1 MSTLLSTT
9 PVAPNQQLGTGD
21 NLALIIEEYSGIVEG
36 TIQRKSALDGFV
48 PMKRVVGTSTLTNDA
63 IGEAVL
69 GKVTPGTMPDGAVSS
84 FSKNSVTIDTLI
96 YARNTLPLL
105 DSFQTRYDVRKE
117 LGVEHGKKIAK
128 FRDQALFIQA
138 AKAAAASVSP
148 YGAVAG
154 WVGSGS
160 TVTLAAS
167 ADRSDPAKLYA
178 ALAALF
184 TQMEQKDVD
193 VRSED
198 VILALTPA
206 DFYTLQQ
213 AEQLVN
219 ANYLTAEGNK
229 LQDVVMLK
237 AFGVPV
243 VSTNN
248 LPQSVI
254 SGHLLSNSRNS
265 NAYDGDF
272 SKLVALAFS
281 ARALLAGETIPLTSD
296 VFYDKLTK
304 QWFVDSHLSFGV
316 TANRAEYAGQIVLP

>member
-1 MSTLLSTT
+1 MSLLSTT
-9 PVAPNQQLGTGD
+9 PVRPNQQLQTGD
-21 NLALIIEEYSGIVEG
+21 DLALIIEEYGGIVEG
-36 TIQRKSALDGFV
+36 TIARKSALDGFV

-63 IGEAVL
+63 IGEATL
-69 GKVTPGTMPDGAVSS
+69 GKVTPGTMPDGVAAD

-117 LGVEHGKKIAK
+117 IGVEHGKKIAK

-138 AKAAAASVSP
+138 AKAAAATVSP
-148 YGAVAG
+148 YGTVDG
-154 WVGSGS
+154 WDGGGS
-160 TVTLAAS
+160 TQTLAA
-167 ADRSDPAKLYA
+167 AGDVSDPAKLYA

-184 TQMEQKDVD
+184 TKMEEKDVD
-193 VRSED
+193 VRAD
-198 VILALTPA
+198 DIILAVRPA
-206 DFYTLQQ
+206 EFYTLQQ

-219 ANYLTAEGNK
+219 GNYITSEGNTI
-229 LQDVVMLK
+229 QNAVMLK

-243 VSTNN
+243 VSSNN
-248 LPQSVI
+248 VPKTVI
-254 SGHLLSNSRNS
+254 SGHLLSNARNS

-272 SKLVALAFS
+272 TKLVALAFS

-304 QWFVDSHLSFGV
+304 QWFVDSHLAFGV
-316 TANRAEYAGQIVLP
+316 TANRAEYAGRIVLP